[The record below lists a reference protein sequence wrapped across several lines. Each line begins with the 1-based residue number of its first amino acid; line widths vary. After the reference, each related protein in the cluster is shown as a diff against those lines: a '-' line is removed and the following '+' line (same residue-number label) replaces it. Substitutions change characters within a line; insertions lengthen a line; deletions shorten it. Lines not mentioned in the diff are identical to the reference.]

1 MDFEEKKIVVT
12 GVAGFIG
19 SNLADK
25 LLELGAEV
33 IGIDNLYTGRMENI
47 DNALKSNKFKFYK
60 GDIRDLDFLF
70 NIFQDVEI
78 IFHQAAFTSVPQSIE
93 MPVTCNDINV
103 NGILNILNAARK
115 RDIEKIVFASSAA
128 VYGNDPSL
136 PKRENMK
143 RFPISPYGVS
153 KLTGEAYMQSY
164 YHIYGLKTTSLR
176 YFNVFGPRQKDSP
189 YSGVIAIWFSKITR
203 NEDLVIFG
211 DGSQSR
217 DFIYIKDVINANL
230 LATECKIYGDIFN
243 IGLGSPII
251 LSEIAKLILKITN
264 KNNLK
269 IKYSKPR
276 VGDILHSYCDI
287 NKAKNILG
295 FNPIYNHEE
304 GLRDYFNWYIDK
316 YNININ

>member
-1 MDFEEKKIVVT
+1 
-12 GVAGFIG
+12 
-19 SNLADK
+19 
-25 LLELGAEV
+25 
-33 IGIDNLYTGRMENI
+33 
-47 DNALKSNKFKFYK
+47 
-60 GDIRDLDFLF
+60 
-70 NIFQDVEI
+70 
-78 IFHQAAFTSVPQSIE
+78 
-93 MPVTCNDINV
+93 
-103 NGILNILNAARK
+103 
-115 RDIEKIVFASSAA
+115 
-128 VYGNDPSL
+128 DPSL

-316 YNININ
+316 YNINVN

>member
-316 YNININ
+316 YNIN